1 MARKGERDLKRE
13 RFWRAALRRR
23 QQSGLTVRAF
33 CRGEQ
38 LPETSYH
45 FWRREIVR
53 RDQEPRP
60 RSAHERARASASR
73 VTAGRRPA
81 VLRPLFQELAMLGG
95 PSAGADRCLEVIL
108 PDGCRVRVPAEV
120 DRTLLAD
127 VLQVLETRR
136 C

>member
-23 QQSGLTVRAF
+23 QKSGLTVREF

-38 LPETSYH
+38 LPETSYY
-45 FWRREIVR
+45 FWRREIAR
-53 RDQEPRP
+53 RDREPGP
-60 RSAHERARASASR
+60 RSKHERARRAVPRS
-73 VTAGRRPA
+73 TAGRRPA
-81 VLRPLFQELAMLGG
+81 VSRGLFQELAILGR
-95 PSAGADRCLEVIL
+95 PSLRADHCLEVIL
-108 PDGCRVRVPAEV
+108 PDGCRVRVAAEV

-127 VLQVLETRR
+127 VLAVLETRR